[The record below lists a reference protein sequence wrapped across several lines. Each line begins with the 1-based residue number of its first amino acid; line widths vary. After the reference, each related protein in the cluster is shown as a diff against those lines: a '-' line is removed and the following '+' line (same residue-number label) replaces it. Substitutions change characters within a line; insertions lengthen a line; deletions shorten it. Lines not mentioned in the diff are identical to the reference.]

1 MPMVIWK
8 IWHKN
13 LLLNTDKKFK
23 LQLDPI
29 HSLNSVCLEVFSS
42 CVKSGFFLD
51 NYIQKMKKQYSDTRT
66 SREAMG
72 RLRTDLRDVQNI
84 MVTNI
89 QDVMSRGESLQ
100 GLFKLSID

>member
-1 MPMVIWK
+1 MPENDRVSPM
-8 IWHKN
+8 
-13 LLLNTDKKFK
+13 LSRLF
-23 LQLDPI
+23 
-29 HSLNSVCLEVFSS
+29 FS
-42 CVKSGFFLD
+42 LD

-100 GLFKLSID
+100 GMCELWIG